1 MSYADIVGESQMQ
14 GNIPGLPQNTIVRA
28 DPRTART
35 LYVAAPSASIAAGA
49 TATFQIQVQV
59 PIRLDQ
65 LVIVDETNSTLTTLR
80 VTGIRVGPANQI
92 VSNGG
97 SLPAAMFGP
106 QSFNTNT
113 LQGNTAL
120 PGTDILVTI
129 DNPALAAAVVTV
141 AAKGIALTA

>member
-1 MSYADIVGESQMQ
+1 MSYADIVGDQ
-14 GNIPGLPQNTIVRA
+14 GQGGIPGLPPGAMVRQ

-65 LVIVDETNSTLTTLR
+65 LIVVDETNAGLTTLR

-97 SLPAAMFGP
+97 SLPARMFAP
-106 QSFNTNT
+106 ESFNTNT

-141 AAKGIALTA
+141 SAKGIALTT